1 MQEPTAR
8 KRGRRPEAR
17 EGQGQKPGIFLKV
30 LPSEEYCRLKPMP
43 EKTRPLG
50 FEQKQGIAI
59 WYCQSVNP
67 AKQTAHA
74 NVVCGLTA
82 GQNILIIAILVPL
95 VFPFTILATQ

>member
-67 AKQTAHA
+67 A
-74 NVVCGLTA
+74 LTKEVDSLEETL
-82 GQNILIIAILVPL
+82 GQLNSFLEPPTVSRPE
-95 VFPFTILATQ
+95 

>member
-67 AKQTAHA
+67 AFCLA
-74 NVVCGLTA
+74 
-82 GQNILIIAILVPL
+82 LVP
-95 VFPFTILATQ
+95 FFTDGMRRHMPKLFSVDTY

>member
-67 AKQTAHA
+67 AKQT
-74 NVVCGLTA
+74 
-82 GQNILIIAILVPL
+82 P
-95 VFPFTILATQ
+95 ATNNSYGCAAARG